1 MDRMILYIAS
11 QVLGSTIALQ
21 YLRAE
26 YVAPLGSSS
35 LIFNFVFAY
44 LLVGTQITRQD
55 IFGTLVIVLG
65 VVGVVLFGNNRAETE
80 FDTENLT
87 LALLK
92 ELWGRKQWIIY
103 FILGEI
109 ITLVYSTPL
118 LRVKMG

>member
-1 MDRMILYIAS
+1 MILYIAS